1 MESLTYFKN
10 LKSTPRKFRSVA
22 HDVRK
27 LTPVAA
33 VSALEK
39 QNKKAAR
46 GLAKVINSAI
56 TNAKQTLKV
65 TEDMLE
71 FKLFTIEEG
80 QKLKRFRPGSRGMAK
95 AFYRRFSHIKII
107 LTAKEAEKKAEP
119 VAKPTKKA
127 EEKIEKKAPV
137 KAEAKAEKTAKAA
150 PKKAESKEKEVTNT
164 K

>member
-33 VSALEK
+33 VSVLEK

-107 LTAKEAEKKAEP
+107 LTAKEAEKKA
-119 VAKPTKKA
+119 
-127 EEKIEKKAPV
+127 PV
-137 KAEAKAEKTAKAA
+137 KTEAKAEKTVKAA